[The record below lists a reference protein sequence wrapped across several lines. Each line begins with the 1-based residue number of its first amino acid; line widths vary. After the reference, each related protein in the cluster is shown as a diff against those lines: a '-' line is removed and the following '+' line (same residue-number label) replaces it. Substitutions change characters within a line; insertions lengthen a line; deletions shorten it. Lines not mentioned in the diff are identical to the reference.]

1 MAAST
6 ETTRNGDETAKK
18 RVISNDLEIAKKQEN
33 YENRLRNGEPANVRR
48 LFGLRKANEHASQR
62 YGMTQLIHIGH

>member
-6 ETTRNGDETAKK
+6 KTTRNGDETAKK

-33 YENRLRNGEPANVRR
+33 HEKL
-48 LFGLRKANEHASQR
+48 
-62 YGMTQLIHIGH
+62 

>member
-33 YENRLRNGEPANVRR
+33 HEKL
-48 LFGLRKANEHASQR
+48 
-62 YGMTQLIHIGH
+62 